1 MQQQQQLHFEENFED
16 LTLGEETTIDLQEEI
31 PLGISTSPSRQQH
44 RQRTLLGQIED
55 QDAYIRDR
63 SLHADP
69 DTISS
74 QEQEAQIAI
83 STIKKSFLTV
93 GYLVADC
100 DSAEQRN
107 ETANAF
113 QHAAAQYYG
122 AAQSCQDQL
131 DDIDNRFHQI
141 FKEFMDLTF

>member
-1 MQQQQQLHFEENFED
+1 MFRRKFLWV
-16 LTLGEETTIDLQEEI
+16 
-31 PLGISTSPSRQQH
+31 SPEQH
-44 RQRTLLGQIED
+44 QQRTLLRQIED
-55 QDAYIRDR
+55 QDAYIRDL

-74 QEQEAQIAI
+74 EQEAQIAI

-113 QHAAAQYYG
+113 QHAAAQYHG
-122 AAQSCQDQL
+122 AAY
-131 DDIDNRFHQI
+131 IHTYIHTYIR
-141 FKEFMDLTF
+141 K